1 MRRAQAILVLLA
13 LAALPLVPLVQ
24 ASQMDGCTCTLACC
38 MRQRADSASNRAKGT
53 NSHGTNY
60 CQRQGVHHVCDCGMM
75 SRTGLEFVLAPIPP
89 ALMSP
94 LAVLAP
100 PSVSLAAN
108 QQLSQ
113 HSIFGFSREVFEPPR
128 G

>member
-24 ASQMDGCTCTLACC
+24 ASQMQGCACTRACC
-38 MRQRADSASNRAKGT
+38 MRQRADSASNRAQGK
-53 NSHGTNY
+53 NY
-60 CQRQGVHHVCDCGMM
+60 CPRPSAHRLCDCGMM
-75 SRTGLEFVLAPIPP
+75 SRTTVSFALAPIPP
-89 ALMSP
+89 TVMSP
-94 LAVLAP
+94 LAVLAA

-128 G
+128 A

>member
-38 MRQRADSASNRAKGT
+38 MRQRADSASNRAQGK
-53 NSHGTNY
+53 NY
-60 CQRQGVHHVCDCGMM
+60 CQRQGVDHVCDCGMM
-75 SRTGLEFVLAPIPP
+75 SRTALEFVLAPIPP
-89 ALMSP
+89 ALMLP